1 MFMKSLIIKGKLNRF
16 LQTLV
21 NEYHLIFTDMSQLG
35 PFKYICSHFKD
46 DVEESL
52 QKKQTN
58 QPQIVSICFHISL
71 LKKYAKITLL
81 EKMYD

>member
-1 MFMKSLIIKGKLNRF
+1 MKSLIIKGKLNGF

-21 NEYHLIFTDMSQLG
+21 NEYFLIFTDMSQLG
-35 PFKYICSHFKD
+35 LFKYICSHFKD
-46 DVEESL
+46 DVEEYL
-52 QKKQTN
+52 QKKKKNIN
-58 QPQIVSICFHISL
+58 QPQIVSICLHILL